1 MESEIIDHK
10 YKVLRQVGTGG
21 MAHVY
26 KAVHIASHRVVAIKM
41 LKEEYRDD
49 RELLRRFER
58 EARASLQLEHDN
70 IVRGYDVGKHEGI
83 PYMVLEYVEGP
94 TLKEVIEENG
104 RLSSSQ
110 ATGICCQLLDALQ
123 AAHNCGIIHRD
134 IKPQNVILNSRGRAK
149 LADFGIA
156 REVSATTMTFDGK
169 NVLGSVHYISPEQAK
184 GEMAGAESDIYSVGV
199 TLYEMLTGKVPFKGE
214 TAVSTALMHINTAP
228 TPPIDLVPTL
238 PPSLNDIVL
247 RAMEK
252 DSTSRYHSAR
262 AMRSDLIRSLSD
274 PRGTFAREIGQEEE
288 LPEKSKKRLQPT
300 VYAWIA
306 LSVFAPL
313 LIIVLAYL
321 GFTNNWCAGN
331 EQVKASASTLLPDGS
346 PVPSEQVVME
356 TASTEEVPDI
366 SINRM
371 PSLTGMR
378 LDDALSKLKNAE
390 VENIFVGVEYGITGD
405 AEGTI
410 VSQAPSPR
418 TILRGGDTAYL
429 TLGREN
435 HGKYKADVSFTVNIP
450 ENDSRVLL
458 LYKTSN
464 GQNIDYSVVLYETTL
479 PKQDMYTLS
488 ATLYSNDAATRN
500 IYLLINGEEV
510 RSQDVKFAE

>member
-1 MESEIIDHK
+1 MEPEIIDHK
-10 YKVLRQVGTGG
+10 YKVLRLVGTGG

-26 KAVHIASHRVVAIKM
+26 KAMHIASRRVVAIKM
-41 LKEEYRDD
+41 LKEEYRED

-70 IVRGYDVGKHEGI
+70 IVRGYGVGKHEGI

-94 TLKEVIEENG
+94 TLKEVIEESG
-104 RLSSSQ
+104 YLSPSQ

-123 AAHNCGIIHRD
+123 TAHNCGIIHRD
-134 IKPQNVILNSRGRAK
+134 IKPQNVILNSRGRVK

-169 NVLGSVHYISPEQAK
+169 NVIGSVHYISPEQAK

-199 TLYEMLTGKVPFKGE
+199 TLYEMLTGQVPFKGE
-214 TAVSTALMHINTAP
+214 TAVSTAVMHINASP
-228 TPPIDLVPTL
+228 TPPIELVPTL

-247 RAMEK
+247 KAMEK
-252 DSTSRYHSAR
+252 APESRYHSAR
-262 AMRSDLIRSLSD
+262 NMRSDLIRSLSD
-274 PRGTFAREIGQEEE
+274 PRGTFARENGQQEEDE
-288 LPEKSKKRLQPT
+288 PDKKRFKPT
-300 VYAWIA
+300 MYAWIA
-306 LSVFAPL
+306 LSVFVPL
-313 LIIVLAYL
+313 LTIVLAYL

-346 PVPSEQVVME
+346 PVPSAQVV
-356 TASTEEVPDI
+356 TKSSPTEEVPDI
-366 SINRM
+366 SVNRM

-390 VENIFVGVEYGITGD
+390 VEKIFVGVEYGITGD

-410 VSQAPSPR
+410 VSQSPSPR
-418 TILRGGDTAYL
+418 TILQGGDTAYL

-450 ENDSRVLL
+450 ENDSNVLL

-488 ATLYSNDAATRN
+488 ATLYSNDAATRT